1 MRRELESKI
10 LNVNR
15 GELVPKILSLGGCLD
30 FEWELTAVWML
41 CEETS
46 KKVRIRLEWD
56 KVAVEQKI
64 AKENSNSNFKEAEEV
79 GFISNDYEK
88 VIEFF
93 EVLWFKQISK
103 SVKTRISYLIKNS
116 EYWKVKIE
124 FDKYSELW
132 WIEIPELLEIEWE
145 SEEAILQIAEKLG
158 FAKNDLT
165 NYWPSKLLEIYK
177 K

>member
-15 GELVPKILSLGGCLD
+15 EELVPKILSLGGCLD

-64 AKENSNSNFKEAEEV
+64 AKENSNSNFKEAEEI

-88 VIEFF
+88 DKIGYMNVAASDFRSEKFIDM
-93 EVLWFKQISK
+93 K
-103 SVKTRISYLIKNS
+103 SHGQHITGYYWSSEDGDKTCSVNFRNG
-116 EYWKVKIE
+116 KV
-124 FDKYSELW
+124 Y
-132 WIEIPELLEIEWE
+132 
-145 SEEAILQIAEKLG
+145 
-158 FAKNDLT
+158 
-165 NYWPSKLLEIYK
+165 YK
-177 K
+177 KMS